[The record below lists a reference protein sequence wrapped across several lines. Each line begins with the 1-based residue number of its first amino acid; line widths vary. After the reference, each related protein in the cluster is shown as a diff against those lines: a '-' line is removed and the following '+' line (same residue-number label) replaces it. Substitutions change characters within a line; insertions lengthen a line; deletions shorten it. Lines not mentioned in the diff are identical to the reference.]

1 LESEACMLEILTSLG
16 GWGVPGMAAAAGEG
30 GNSLVNLAVLVQHL
44 VAALVFS
51 LLGVGVF
58 VLAIGVLSRMLPF
71 SLRKELEEDQNMAIG
86 IIIGCVFL
94 GIAIIIAAAMTG

>member
-1 LESEACMLEILTSLG
+1 MLNFVSSISAAG
-16 GWGVPGMAAAAGEG
+16 HPVMAAATGEG
-30 GNSLVNLAVLVQHL
+30 GESMLNLALLVQHL

-51 LLGVGVF
+51 LLGVAVF
-58 VLAIGVLSRMLPF
+58 VLAIVVLSRLLPF
-71 SLRKELEEDQNMAIG
+71 SLRKELEEDQNVAIG

>member
-1 LESEACMLEILTSLG
+1 MSELLSSIG
-16 GWGVPGMAAAAGEG
+16 GWGGPVILAAASEG
-30 GNSLVNLAVLVQHL
+30 GGGMVNLALLVQHL

-51 LLGVGVF
+51 LLGVAVF
-58 VLAIGVLSRMLPF
+58 VMAIAVLSRLLPF
-71 SLRKELEEDQNMAIG
+71 SLRKELEEDQNVAIG